1 MIKQYSSLL
10 TMRQNHNVATSLQKK
25 LQSKSKQKNVIVKQ
39 IKYNLRDD
47 NLEEVNHKLQ
57 ENS

>member
-1 MIKQYSSLL
+1 
-10 TMRQNHNVATSLQKK
+10 MRQNHNVATSLQKK